1 MPHAHGIVTLK
12 EYNSQAI
19 PLASRHFETKGQN
32 PVMYEFKHTHTHTH
46 IHTKT
51 QVHILISSL
60 FWAWYPVCPQFSS
73 PFVDSTLH
81 RTLLL
86 EDISKTSCHDR
97 LPWRNPHGLDA
108 KITSWGSHGALV
120 HRSRWLP
127 SRGGC
132 KHQVISAA
140 CQVSSTWWRSHLGDW
155 LLLWSMYRHPVAA
168 RGGGLGLGYLEGMC
182 RSDHGTFEGSRRDDD
197 RKEFALQYA
206 GASRAFEDFGQLH
219 ATFQGDLFDC
229 ELWQS
234 VISCNFV

>member
-12 EYNSQAI
+12 EYNSHAI

-32 PVMYEFKHTHTHTH
+32 PVMYIFNTHTHTLIYIQRH
-46 IHTKT
+46 KYIYSFQGCFGDDIQFAPSF
-51 QVHILISSL
+51 QVLL
-60 FWAWYPVCPQFSS
+60 L
-73 PFVDSTLH
+73 TLH
-81 RTLLL
+81 FT
-86 EDISKTSCHDR
+86 DHCYWKTSIRHPANDR
-97 LPWRNPHGLDA
+97 LPWRNPHGLDT

-168 RGGGLGLGYLEGMC
+168 RGGGVGLGYLEGMC

-206 GASRAFEDFGQLH
+206 GASRTFEDFGQLH

-229 ELWQS
+229 ELWHT
-234 VISCNFV
+234 VISGNFV